1 MILCFSHIVEEDK
14 LMFLIDRSRNSI
26 IVQSVVFQ
34 FVEDKKLINRQCTT
48 QDYFRYEGLFSRIDK
63 QTILKRGVL

>member
-1 MILCFSHIVEEDK
+1 
-14 LMFLIDRSRNSI
+14 MFLIDRSRNSI

-48 QDYFRYEGLFSRIDK
+48 QDYFRHEGLFSRIDK